1 MSCPDCF
8 RGAVHTHAEPTG
20 KIETLHGVTTYVAG
34 GSDPDRSKSTIIY
47 LPDVFSLKLVNNK
60 ILADKYASVTGSRVL
75 VPDVVRN
82 GGMPVSVLHS
92 LEYILE
98 GGLTVYNALPKAWN
112 ILTVLPTAIP
122 HMIWGHPKNSYPK
135 ILAYARD
142 VRAELPAGGKL
153 GAAGC
158 KSSPKP
164 VAVYRRFLLSS
175 FTPPVHVWEANNRAV
190 CWGAWPSTKLC
201 AEVSK
206 EGGSER
212 LIDAQFNGH
221 PSYIIK
227 EPTVVADSIRA
238 FKTPYSSAV
247 AEKDFQF
254 NADVAAKTEAQL
266 RESVGSK
273 GDGENGY
280 VYEFRVYKGAT
291 HGFCVKAR
299 EEDMQNYHD
308 AAKQATEWFNKY
320 LN

>member
-20 KIETLHGVTTYVAG
+20 KIETLHGITTYIAG
-34 GSDPDRSKSTIIY
+34 GSDPSRSKSTIIY
-47 LPDVFSLKLVNNK
+47 LPDAFSLKLVNNK
-60 ILADKYASVTGSRVL
+60 LLADKFASTTGCRVL
-75 VPDVVRN
+75 FPDVVLN
-82 GGMPVSVLHS
+82 GGMPAHVLESV
-92 LEYILE
+92 EYIMGSPLSIW
-98 GGLTVYNALPKAWN
+98 NAAPKAWT
-112 ILTVLPTAIP
+112 IVTVLPHAVPFI
-122 HMIWGHPKNSYPK
+122 IWGHPKGMYDK
-135 ILAYARD
+135 ILKYARA
-142 VRAELPAGGKL
+142 VRSELPAGGKL
-153 GAAGC
+153 GVCG
-158 KSSPKP
+158 
-164 VAVYRRFLLSS
+164 F
-175 FTPPVHVWEANNRAV
+175 

-201 AEVSK
+201 GEAST
-206 EGGSER
+206 EGGSKG

-221 PSYIIK
+221 PSYIVK
-227 EPTVVADSIRA
+227 ELDTVVNSIKA
-238 FKTPYSSAV
+238 FKTPYASAV

-254 NADVAAKTEAQL
+254 TPEEAAKTEAQL

-308 AAKQATEWFNKY
+308 AAKHATEWWNKY